1 MQNQPIMKRYL
12 LLIIFVISV
21 SVNAQTDDEKA
32 AKQAVIQFFEGF
44 HEKDSVLMQQVVHK
58 DIILQTTFTTKDGK
72 AVLKNGNANNFIK
85 AVVNRRDSPTW
96 DERIQSYN
104 VQVDGTMANVWT
116 PYEFWLD
123 GKFLHCGVNSF
134 QLFKD
139 NGQWKIIYLIDTRR
153 KKSCQE

>member
-1 MQNQPIMKRYL
+1 MKRYL
-12 LLIIFVISV
+12 YFLFFLIC
-21 SVNAQTDDEKA
+21 VNIHAQTDDEKA

-44 HEKDSVLMQQVVHK
+44 HQKDSVMMQEVVHK
-58 DIILQTTFTTKDGK
+58 DIILQTTYMTKKGE
-72 AVLKNGNANNFIK
+72 AVLRNQKADGFIK
-85 AVVNRRDSPTW
+85 AVVSRAESPTW

-139 NGQWKIIYLIDTRR
+139 NGKWKIIYLIDTRR
-153 KKSCQE
+153 KKGCQE

>member
-1 MQNQPIMKRYL
+1 MMRYILVLFL
-12 LLIIFVISV
+12 LV
-21 SVNAQTDDEKA
+21 SFRLNAQTDDKIA
-32 AKQAVIQFFEGF
+32 AKQAVVQFFEGF
-44 HEKDSVLMQQVVHK
+44 HKKDSIMMQQVVYK
-58 DIILQTTFTTKDGK
+58 DIILQTAFTNEKGEAILRTDDAKG
-72 AVLKNGNANNFIK
+72 FIK
-85 AVVNRRDSPTW
+85 AIVNRAESPTW
-96 DERIQSYN
+96 NEKILSYN

-139 NGQWKIIYLIDTRR
+139 SGTWKIIYLIDTRR

>member
-1 MQNQPIMKRYL
+1 MRNTFL
-12 LLIIFVISV
+12 LFLFVSFCLT
-21 SVNAQTDDEKA
+21 AQTDDETA

-44 HEKDSVLMQQVVHK
+44 HQKDSVMMQAVVHK
-58 DIILQTTFTTKDGK
+58 DLILQTTYMNKQGEAILRNQDASG
-72 AVLKNGNANNFIK
+72 FIK
-85 AVVNRRDSPTW
+85 AVVNRAESPVW
-96 DERIQSYN
+96 KEKILSYT

-139 NGQWKIIYLIDTRR
+139 NGTWKIIYLIDTRR
-153 KKSCQE
+153 KESCQEK

>member
-1 MQNQPIMKRYL
+1 MKRYL
-12 LLIIFVISV
+12 LILFLGMSMSLI
-21 SVNAQTDDEKA
+21 AQTEDEKA
-32 AKQAVIQFFEGF
+32 AKQAIIQFFEGF
-44 HEKDSVLMQQVVHK
+44 HQKDSVMMQEVVHK
-58 DIILQTTFTTKDGK
+58 DLILQTTFVNKEGK
-72 AVLKNGNANNFIK
+72 AQLRTQDASGFIN
-85 AVVNRRDSPTW
+85 AVVSRAESPVW
-96 DERIQSYN
+96 QEKILSYN

-153 KKSCQE
+153 KKGCQE

>member
-1 MQNQPIMKRYL
+1 MKTYIL
-12 LLIIFVISV
+12 LLLFVISFNV
-21 SVNAQTDDEKA
+21 YAQSDDEKA

-44 HEKDSVLMQQVVHK
+44 HKKDSVMMQEVVHK
-58 DIILQTTFTTKDGK
+58 DIVLQTTFTNKKGE
-72 AVLKNGNANNFIK
+72 AILRNGDAKGFIK
-85 AVVNRRDSPTW
+85 AVVSRAENPTW

-116 PYEFWLD
+116 PYEFWLN

-139 NGQWKIIYLIDTRR
+139 NGKWKIIYLIDTRR
-153 KKSCQE
+153 KKGCQE

>member
-1 MQNQPIMKRYL
+1 MKPYIFF
-12 LLIIFVISV
+12 LILIV
-21 SVNAQTDDEKA
+21 SFRLNAQTDDEKA

-44 HEKDSVLMQQVVHK
+44 HQKDSVMMQAVVHK
-58 DIILQTTFTTKDGK
+58 DIILQTTFMTKKGE
-72 AVLKNGNANNFIK
+72 AVLRNQKADGFIK
-85 AVVNRRDSPTW
+85 AVVTRADSPTW

-139 NGQWKIIYLIDTRR
+139 NGKWKIIYLIDTRR
-153 KKSCQE
+153 RSDCNIKE

>member
-1 MQNQPIMKRYL
+1 MKRSLYIL
-12 LLIIFVISV
+12 LLLLSFHI
-21 SVNAQTDDEKA
+21 NAQTEDEKA

-44 HEKDSVLMQQVVHK
+44 HKKDSLLMQEVVHK
-58 DIILQTTFTTKDGK
+58 DIRLQTTFTNKKGET
-72 AVLKNGNANNFIK
+72 VLRNVNAKGFIK
-85 AVVNRRDSPTW
+85 AVVSRADSPTW
-96 DERIQSYN
+96 DERISSYN

-139 NGQWKIIYLIDTRR
+139 NGKWKIIYLIDTRR
-153 KKSCQE
+153 KKGCQE

>member
-1 MQNQPIMKRYL
+1 MKPYL
-12 LLIIFVISV
+12 FFLLFIITFS
-21 SVNAQTDDEKA
+21 SHAQTDDETA

-44 HEKDSVLMQQVVHK
+44 HKKDSVLMQAVVHK
-58 DIILQTTFTTKDGK
+58 DIILQTTFTNAQGE
-72 AVLKNGNANNFIK
+72 AVLRNQKADGFIK
-85 AVVNRRDSPTW
+85 AVVSRAENPVW
-96 DERIQSYN
+96 NEKILSYN

-139 NGQWKIIYLIDTRR
+139 NGTWKIIYLIDTRR
-153 KKSCQE
+153 KEGCQEK

>member
-1 MQNQPIMKRYL
+1 MKPYL
-12 LLIIFVISV
+12 FFLLFIITFS
-21 SVNAQTDDEKA
+21 SHAQTEDETA

-44 HEKDSVLMQQVVHK
+44 HKKDSVLMQAVVHK
-58 DIILQTTFTTKDGK
+58 DIILQTTFLNAQGE
-72 AVLKNGNANNFIK
+72 AVLRNQKADGFIK
-85 AVVNRRDSPTW
+85 AVVSRAENPVW
-96 DERIQSYN
+96 NEKILSYN

-139 NGQWKIIYLIDTRR
+139 NGTWKIIYLIDTRR
-153 KKSCQE
+153 KEGCQEK

>member
-1 MQNQPIMKRYL
+1 MKTYV
-12 LLIIFVISV
+12 LLILFILSV
-21 SVNAQTDDEKA
+21 SANAQTDDEKA

-44 HEKDSVLMQQVVHK
+44 HKKDARLMQEIMHK
-58 DIILQTTFTTKDGK
+58 DMILQTVFTNKKGE
-72 AVLKNGNANNFIK
+72 AVLQKGNAEGFIN
-85 AVVNRRDSPTW
+85 AVVSRLNSPTW

-104 VQVDGTMANVWT
+104 VQVDGNMANVWT

-153 KKSCQE
+153 KKGCQE

>member
-1 MQNQPIMKRYL
+1 MKQSLLIL
-12 LLIIFVISV
+12 LLIV
-21 SVNAQTDDEKA
+21 STQLHAQTDDEKA
-32 AKQAVIQFFEGF
+32 AKQAIVQFFEGF
-44 HEKDSVLMQQVVHK
+44 HEKDSVKMQQVVHK
-58 DIILQTTFTTKDGK
+58 DIILQTTFTNGQGE
-72 AVLKNGNANNFIK
+72 AVLRNQNADGFIE
-85 AVVNRRDSPTW
+85 AVVTRAEAPVW
-96 DERIQSYN
+96 QEKILSYN

-153 KKSCQE
+153 KKGCQE

>member
-1 MQNQPIMKRYL
+1 MKPYIFF
-12 LLIIFVISV
+12 LILVV
-21 SVNAQTDDEKA
+21 SFRLNAQTDDELA

-44 HEKDSVLMQQVVHK
+44 HKKDSVMMQAVVHK
-58 DIILQTTFTTKDGK
+58 DIVLQTTYMNKKGESI
-72 AVLKNGNANNFIK
+72 LKNGDATNFIN
-85 AVVNRRDSPTW
+85 AVVSRGDSPTW

-139 NGQWKIIYLIDTRR
+139 NGKWKIIYLIDTRR
-153 KKSCQE
+153 KKSCKEN

>member
-1 MQNQPIMKRYL
+1 MKQYL
-12 LLIIFVISV
+12 YFVFFLV
-21 SVNAQTDDEKA
+21 SFYTQAQTDDEKA

-44 HEKDSVLMQQVVHK
+44 HQKDSTLMQRVVHK
-58 DIILQTTFTTKDGK
+58 DIILQTTFINQEGK
-72 AVLKNGNANNFIK
+72 AILRNQKADGFIT
-85 AVVNRRDSPTW
+85 AVVSRAENPIW
-96 DERIQSYN
+96 EEKILSYN

-153 KKSCQE
+153 KKGCQS